1 MHDMTG
7 KVAIITGGASGIGA
21 ATARLFI
28 EQKMSVLIADIQET
42 AGAKLAADLGPHAEF
57 CRVDVSRESEMSSV
71 VKRAEERHGRLD
83 VMFNNAGFYGSL
95 RPILEQGVDDFDRL
109 LAVNLRGTFL
119 GIKHAARVMKAQ
131 GSGCIINTASAAGLR
146 AGYAGHLYSATK
158 AAIVQLTTSTAM
170 ELGESGV
177 RVNCICPGGILTPIV
192 AEALDVPTGAN
203 GHLERLSPILAQMQ
217 PIRRAGRPEDIAQA
231 ALYLASDAASFING
245 HALVVDGGLIGG
257 RQWSTSQQQR
267 QLARTALAGSVM
279 QAAS

>member
-28 EQKMSVLIADIQET
+28 EQKMWVLIADIQEA
-42 AGAKLAADLGPHAEF
+42 AGEKLAAELGPQAEF
-57 CRVDVSRESEMSSV
+57 CRVDVSREADVASV
-71 VKRAEERHGRLD
+71 VKRAESRHGRLD

-95 RPILEQGVDDFDRL
+95 RSILEQEVDDFDRL
-109 LAVNLRGTFL
+109 MAVNLRGTFL
-119 GIKHAARVMKAQ
+119 GIKHAARMMKTQAS
-131 GSGCIINTASAAGLR
+131 GSIINTASAAGLR
-146 AGYAGHLYSATK
+146 AGYAGHLYCATK

-192 AEALDVPTGAN
+192 AAALDVPAEAN
-203 GHLERLSPILAQMQ
+203 GQIERLAPILAQMQ

-231 ALYLASDAASFING
+231 ALYLASDAARFVNG

-267 QLARTALAGSVM
+267 QLARAALAHSAE
-279 QAAS
+279 QTAS

>member
-1 MHDMTG
+1 
-7 KVAIITGGASGIGA
+7 
-21 ATARLFI
+21 
-28 EQKMSVLIADIQET
+28 
-42 AGAKLAADLGPHAEF
+42 
-57 CRVDVSRESEMSSV
+57 
-71 VKRAEERHGRLD
+71 
-83 VMFNNAGFYGSL
+83 MFNNAGFYGSL
-95 RPILEQGVDDFDRL
+95 RSILEQDVDDFDRL
-109 LAVNLRGTFL
+109 MAVNLRGTFL
-119 GIKHAARVMKAQ
+119 GIKHAARVMKSQAS
-131 GSGCIINTASAAGLR
+131 GSIINTASAAGLR

-192 AEALDVPTGAN
+192 AEALEVPGGAN
-203 GHLERLSPILAQMQ
+203 DHLERLAPILAQMQ

-231 ALYLASDAASFING
+231 ALYLASDAASFVNG

-267 QLARTALAGSVM
+267 QLARAALAHSAV